1 MLVTDNGQ
9 MLVSLYH
16 GTSKIF
22 LGPIQ
27 ESGLGVKDPN
37 IMFKSHELLTE
48 MFSLEGWNWSS
59 DPELSAMELTIRY
72 TVGQRVSGGG
82 FNFRHGNTYLTPSEL
97 TAVCYA
103 LNNPLG
109 SELLSMTISLFD
121 RLKVRDEGKAREVAS
136 KHPIISELLS
146 LEHQPLLVEALRV
159 PIRSLRSE
167 KGDAPEVVIDQINN
181 LTDGIDPELFPIVCQ
196 QCNFELTHYLPADN
210 LRYYE
215 IEWHDSGNIS
225 PFPKYS
231 LRPIE

>member
-1 MLVTDNGQ
+1 MLVADNGQ
-9 MLVSLYH
+9 MLISLYH

-22 LGPIQ
+22 LDSIQ
-27 ESGLGVKDPN
+27 ESGLGAKDPN

-48 MFSLEGWNWSS
+48 MFNLEGWNWSD
-59 DPELSAMELTIRY
+59 DPELSTMELITRY
-72 TVGQRVSGGG
+72 TVDQSVSGGG

-97 TAVCYA
+97 TAVRYA
-103 LNNPLG
+103 LSNQLG

-121 RLKVRDEGKAREVAS
+121 KLKVRDEGSAREVAS
-136 KHPIISELLS
+136 KYPIISELLS

-167 KGDAPEVVIDQINN
+167 NGDAPEVVIGQINN
-181 LTDGIDPELFPIVCQ
+181 LTDGMDPKLFPVGCQ
-196 QCNFELTHYLPADN
+196 QCNFELTHYLPAEN

-215 IEWHDSGNIS
+215 IEWHNSDIIS
-225 PFPKYS
+225 PKYS